1 MPARTMP
8 KRRTPLLAPLP
19 APSAALLLL
28 LLQLALFAGP
38 AQPDKTNGN
47 DAISVAANAASGH
60 RHIHSAAPSL
70 TLMKRDASS
79 EEERSAAATNVQ
91 QQQQQQQRLD
101 FSAYVN
107 DFNLQAE
114 ASIPEDIFDQHDA
127 DIGEDA
133 AAQMQYAEPA
143 DDEADEY
150 EAADIILESQRP
162 TSRNFTVYLAKDG
175 KTVKKKYHNNN
186 NGNNSNNNNKN
197 HYSYKLKNNKESMP
211 TKRVANEE
219 EAATKSTSGDD
230 NDSAKDNNGKKND
243 EVDSDN
249 ERNGNGYGYGYGYS
263 NGNENGA
270 GAGAGTGY
278 GDEDTGEDNAEDGK
292 PNANFDSKSFAYKK
306 FKNMHEQQNQQS
318 QKEQQQQTKQQQQ
331 QQHQQEQANANGPA
345 RQQEQQERNAA
356 RQWQREQQQQP
367 AVEQLFDS
375 IEILN
380 ERKFNKALGQST
392 LLAAEDVAGEDI
404 MAIGDIEDNFG
415 NDKVLAENIK
425 SAIDNDESAVSKEMI
440 MSPAETST
448 TATPSASTS
457 TSTTPTTSSTST
469 TPATTTTQAATAPAA
484 PSGSS
489 SRRDLLAPIGRKPKR
504 HGNGHSAMSW
514 PGSRSYEKKN
524 YGIGRLHAAD
534 FELNAED
541 VGELHYYDG
550 EQHSRGSDDG
560 AGKTETNYLSSY
572 LGHMV
577 NGTKQQQHQQKKE
590 QKQPQLQEQQE
601 QRFLDDVEQQG
612 EQRTSQLELEST
624 LRYQPDATTASPS
637 AFERFKAL
645 RRSSRRNGHKSHK
658 KRYKDYLKHSSALS
672 VKQRKDREQHAQKW
686 HQQRQL
692 AEKQEREQEKE
703 REREQQKQQQQQ
715 EQQQEKQR
723 ERTEQETHAHAS
735 PIFALGVRPQR
746 NTPKPFYE
754 GQVNYYDHQEEQPL
768 QPLGTHHTEMERLI
782 ASDNDNWYRRI
793 SPVLRN
799 GIKSTEMHKQHQ
811 QQHQANHHHHLKH
824 HYHQHHHHKHAR
836 QRLPN
841 PYQRKAPAQ
850 LATPPTTPQ
859 PPLPPPKPQ
868 LGHQITELEQL
879 ERYYAKW
886 PHLARVQ
893 FQVYDEHYREA
904 HPELYGDYDAD
915 DDYETAAELEE
926 AQQDHGAEANL
937 PPYIKKYNR
946 RNKQLLNLLEGTLP
960 PPTATPFPG
969 IWSGSQLQPGP
980 HESAPIRVDD
990 DYVKQKRRRYQQRY
1004 EDVFAQQH
1012 SSSSSS
1018 GVGSGS
1024 GSPTTTPAT
1033 LSSSP
1038 ASQLNQLPE
1047 EDKQLDEHQLTAA
1060 VDFWQ
1065 REVETKAG
1073 SKPPS
1078 PHTSTSK
1085 PALYKLPLYP
1095 AIAGSFLGTPRSRSA
1110 QFVANVSGRGQG
1122 SWHPAAPAAPLGAN
1136 NHVDAHNATAPPFSP
1151 LNSFVYHRVVDGI
1164 GAASSLSSS
1173 SLSRKQRLPF
1183 VAITDRR
1190 LESVGAHKLAGEQ
1203 HKELEQN
1210 HFPMP

>member
-1 MPARTMP
+1 
-8 KRRTPLLAPLP
+8 
-19 APSAALLLL
+19 
-28 LLQLALFAGP
+28 
-38 AQPDKTNGN
+38 
-47 DAISVAANAASGH
+47 
-60 RHIHSAAPSL
+60 
-70 TLMKRDASS
+70 
-79 EEERSAAATNVQ
+79 
-91 QQQQQQQRLD
+91 
-101 FSAYVN
+101 
-107 DFNLQAE
+107 FNLQAE

-186 NGNNSNNNNKN
+186 NNNKN
-197 HYSYKLKNNKESMP
+197 HYSYKLKNNKESLP
-211 TKRVANEE
+211 AKRVANEE

-230 NDSAKDNNGKKND
+230 NDSAKDNNGKRND

-249 ERNGNGYGYGYGYS
+249 ERNGNGNGYGYGYGYS
-263 NGNENGA
+263 NGN
-270 GAGAGTGY
+270 GY

-331 QQHQQEQANANGPA
+331 QQQQANANGPA
-345 RQQEQQERNAA
+345 RQQEQQER
-356 RQWQREQQQQP
+356 QWQREQQQP

-380 ERKFNKALGQST
+380 ERKFNKAPGQST
-392 LLAAEDVAGEDI
+392 LLAAEEDVAGEDI

-448 TATPSASTS
+448 TATPSTSASAS

-469 TPATTTTQAATAPAA
+469 TPATTTTTTTAQAA

-489 SRRDLLAPIGRKPKR
+489 SRHDLLAPIGRKPKR

-514 PGSRSYEKKN
+514 PGSRSYEKKS
-524 YGIGRLHAAD
+524 YGIGRIHAAD

-550 EQHSRGSDDG
+550 EQHSRGTEDG
-560 AGKTETNYLSSY
+560 AGKAPANYLSSY
-572 LGHMV
+572 LGHII
-577 NGTKQQQHQQKKE
+577 NETKQQQHQQKKE
-590 QKQPQLQEQQE
+590 QQQQEHQQE
-601 QRFLDDVEQQG
+601 QEPQG

-624 LRYQPDATTASPS
+624 LRYHPDATTASPS

-672 VKQRKDREQHAQKW
+672 AKQRKDREQHAQKW
-686 HQQRQL
+686 QQQRQL

-703 REREQQKQQQQQ
+703 SEREQQKQQQREQQQ
-715 EQQQEKQR
+715 EQEKQR
-723 ERTEQETHAHAS
+723 ERTEQEAHAHAS

-799 GIKSTEMHKQHQ
+799 GIKSTEMHKQHHQQQ

-850 LATPPTTPQ
+850 LATAPTTPQ

-990 DYVKQKRRRYQQRY
+990 EYVKQKRRRYQQRY
-1004 EDVFAQQH
+1004 EDIFAQQH
-1012 SSSSSS
+1012 SSGSS
-1018 GVGSGS
+1018 
-1024 GSPTTTPAT
+1024 TTTPAT

-1047 EDKQLDEHQLTAA
+1047 EDKQLDEHQLSAA

-1065 REVETKAG
+1065 REIETKAG
-1073 SKPPS
+1073 PKSPS

-1122 SWHPAAPAAPLGAN
+1122 SWHPAPAAAPVGAN
-1136 NHVDAHNATAPPFSP
+1136 SHVDAHNATASPFSP

-1164 GAASSLSSS
+1164 GAASSSSLSSS

-1190 LESVGAHKLAGEQ
+1190 LESVGAHKLNGEQ